1 MFRPYSLQQVID
13 NMGGQIKKAMVT
25 KCLDKLEGEGELVM
39 KANGKQKMW
48 FRNQAD
54 LEVLSKEELKQID
67 IEIRD
72 IQKELSSYKISN
84 QELTAELNKLNKAPT
99 TEELKGMI
107 EKERK
112 DLLGRRE
119 KLERLENGSIK
130 LVSPQEKKDAVAGLE
145 KYLKEWRKRKEL
157 AMTMLLGFA
166 DKAEMK
172 LSDLTEEI
180 GIDTDESV
188 HVDIKTIGKLNY

>member
-130 LVSPQEKKDAVAGLE
+130 LVSPQEKKDAVA
-145 KYLKEWRKRKEL
+145 
-157 AMTMLLGFA
+157 
-166 DKAEMK
+166 
-172 LSDLTEEI
+172 EI
-180 GIDTDESV
+180 GRA
-188 HVDIKTIGKLNY
+188 HV